1 MINLEKTGKRISSLR
16 RERGY
21 TGEALAERLQVS
33 PQAVSKWENGKCLP
47 ETAILPALAEA
58 LDCSIDSLLCPRE
71 LFILEAIYT
80 DGQTQAAV
88 TRFLDNMVR
97 DNALNIP
104 VNETFMGASIEGG
117 RLKILTVKFQTAEGI
132 RYAYALQNG
141 SLILDRKS
149 AGFEEEN
156 AFRIIGAYYG
166 NAGAYSCAMQKME
179 HYEYFKWDKI
189 AVNHETFPSDTAS
202 DDTEYLTLVYLNG
215 EGIHVISC
223 PENGVICYE
232 KHGMRLQL
240 PDESKCILKNVRR
253 LSWEGEEGNVGQMC
267 PWAGSLQAALEYM
280 GEPYTYEQIMGMS
293 GACFRLCFVDVWDY
307 SCTDALVA
315 YDYAGPLYRAVGY
328 SFRVA
333 ERLEKQERKA
343 ERLAVMED
351 IRSGRP
357 VLAINLRV
365 APEWGVITGYT
376 DSGKRFLCRTY
387 FDGEIFETLE
397 QADVSGPEEVHDKAD
412 KSGQEGQEKDDK
424 SGQKEGQEK
433 DGKSGQKEGRE
444 KGGKSGQKAEREQ
457 AENRK
462 LAEERRIVFEENEGY
477 LFSDFWPFI
486 IFHFGEKQ
494 DRPSPLSVLKTSLK
508 TGIESFYAEECRGYY
523 QGKEAYRAWINS
535 LSKESDFRLENDR
548 ENVLRRLSVNDS
560 MLCCLID
567 ARRAAASWL
576 REGIPLIPEAGRAHL
591 EKMAQNEQLI
601 SETLSAFR
609 GRVERVS
616 GCEIAYNT
624 ENAFGVCTRELRKEQ
639 ISILEHALILE
650 EENCRLAEAVLEI
663 CN

>member
-1 MINLEKTGKRISSLR
+1 MIHLEKTGKRISSLR

-71 LFILEAIYT
+71 LFILEAVYT
-80 DGQTQAAV
+80 DGQTEASV

-104 VNETFMGASIEGG
+104 VHEAFMGASIDSE
-117 RLKILTVKFQTAEGI
+117 RLKILTVKYQTAEGI
-132 RYAYALQNG
+132 WYAYALQNG
-141 SLILDRKS
+141 NLILDRKS
-149 AGFEEEN
+149 TDFEEEDR
-156 AFRIIGAYYG
+156 FRIIGAYYG

-189 AVNHETFPSDTAS
+189 VVNHENFPSDTAS
-202 DDTEYLTLVYLNG
+202 DDTEYLTLIYLNG

-223 PENGVICYE
+223 PENGVIYYE
-232 KHGMRLQL
+232 KHGTQLRL

-253 LSWEGEEGNVGQMC
+253 LSWEGEVGKVGQMC

-315 YDYAGPLYRAVGY
+315 YDYAGPLYRAIGY
-328 SFRVA
+328 SFRVS

-343 ERLAVMED
+343 ERLAIMED
-351 IRSGRP
+351 IRNGRP

-376 DSGKRFLCRTY
+376 DNGKRFLCRTY
-387 FDGEIFETLE
+387 FDGEVFETLE
-397 QADVSGPEEVHDKAD
+397 QADVSG
-412 KSGQEGQEKDDK
+412 QM
-424 SGQKEGQEK
+424 
-433 DGKSGQKEGRE
+433 
-444 KGGKSGQKAEREQ
+444 
-457 AENRK
+457 
-462 LAEERRIVFEENEGY
+462 EERRIVFEENGGY

-486 IFHFGEKQ
+486 IFHFEEKQ
-494 DRPSPLSVLKTSLK
+494 DRPSPLSVLRTSLK
-508 TGIESFYAEECRGYY
+508 TGIESFYAGECRGYY
-523 QGKEAYRAWINS
+523 QGKEAYRAWING
-535 LSKESDFRLENDR
+535 LSKESDFHMENDR
-548 ENVLRRLSVNDS
+548 ENVLRRLSVNDN

-576 REGIPLIPEAGRAHL
+576 REGIPLIPEAGREDL

-601 SETLSAFR
+601 SDTLSAFR
-609 GRVERVS
+609 SRVEQVS

-624 ENAFGVCTRELRKEQ
+624 ENAFGVCTRELRREQ
-639 ISILEHALILE
+639 INILEHALILE
-650 EENCRLAEAVLEI
+650 EENCQLAEAVLKS
-663 CN
+663 CD

>member
-1 MINLEKTGKRISSLR
+1 MINLEKTGKWISSLR
-16 RERGY
+16 RERVY

-33 PQAVSKWENGKCLP
+33 PQAVSKWENGLSL
-47 ETAILPALAEA
+47 ILPALAEA

-80 DGQTQAAV
+80 DGQTQVAV
-88 TRFLDNMVR
+88 TRFLDHMVR

-104 VNETFMGASIEGG
+104 VSEAFMGASIESE
-117 RLKILTVKFQTAEGI
+117 RLKILTVKFQTPEGI

-141 SLILDRKS
+141 SLFLDRKS
-149 AGFEEEN
+149 ADFEGEN
-156 AFRIIGAYYG
+156 TFRIIGAYYG
-166 NAGAYSCAMQKME
+166 NAGTYSCAMQKME

-189 AVNHETFPSDTAS
+189 AVNHEIFPSDTAS
-202 DDTEYLTLVYLNG
+202 DDTEYLTLIYLNK

-223 PENGVICYE
+223 PENGVIYYE
-232 KHGMRLQL
+232 KHGTRLQL
-240 PDESKCILKNVRR
+240 QDESKCILKDMRR

-267 PWAGSLQAALEYM
+267 PWAGALSAALEYM

-293 GACFRLCFVDVWDY
+293 GACFRVCFTDVWDY

-315 YDYAGPLYRAVGY
+315 FDYATPLYQAIGY

-333 ERLEKQERKA
+333 ERLEKQDRKA
-343 ERLAVMED
+343 ERLDIMGD
-351 IRSGRP
+351 IRNGKA

-365 APEWGVITGYT
+365 APEWGIITGYV
-376 DSGKRFLCRTY
+376 DNGNRFLCRTY
-387 FDGEIFETLE
+387 FDKEIFDVLE
-397 QADVSGPEEVHDKAD
+397 QADKSGHEAEQES
-412 KSGQEGQEKDDK
+412 KSGQE
-424 SGQKEGQEK
+424 
-433 DGKSGQKEGRE
+433 
-444 KGGKSGQKAEREQ
+444 Q
-457 AENRK
+457 AEKRK
-462 LAEERRIVFEENEGY
+462 LAEEWRIVFEENEGY

-486 IFHFGEKQ
+486 ILHFGEKQ
-494 DRPSPLSVLKTSLK
+494 DRPSTLSVLKTSLR
-508 TGIESFYAEECRGYY
+508 TYIESFYAEECRGYY
-523 QGKEAYRAWINS
+523 QGKEAYRAWING

-567 ARRAAASWL
+567 ARSAAASWL
-576 REGIPLIPEAGRAHL
+576 REGIPLIPEAGREHL
-591 EKMAQNEQLI
+591 EKMARNEQLI
-601 SETLSAFR
+601 SETLAVFK
-609 GRVERVS
+609 GRVEHSS

-624 ENAFGVCTRELRKEQ
+624 GEAFGVCTAELRKEQ
-639 ISILEHALILE
+639 IGILEHALILE

>member
-33 PQAVSKWENGKCLP
+33 PQAVSKWENGRCLP

-80 DGQTQAAV
+80 DGQTEASV

-104 VNETFMGASIEGG
+104 VNEAFMGASIDSE

-141 SLILDRKS
+141 SLILDRRS
-149 AGFEEEN
+149 AYFEEEN
-156 AFRIIGAYYG
+156 TFKIIGAYYG

-189 AVNHETFPSDTAS
+189 VVNHENFPSDTAS
-202 DDTEYLTLVYLNG
+202 DDTEYLTLIYLNG

-223 PENGVICYE
+223 PENGVIYYE
-232 KHGMRLQL
+232 KHGTGLQIL
-240 PDESKCILKNVRR
+240 DQSKCILKNVRR
-253 LSWEGEEGNVGQMC
+253 LSWEGEEGKGGQMC

-315 YDYAGPLYRAVGY
+315 YDYAAPLYRAIGY

-343 ERLAVMED
+343 ERLAIMED
-351 IRSGRP
+351 IRNGRP

-387 FDGEIFETLE
+387 FDGEVFDALE
-397 QADVSGPEEVHDKAD
+397 QGDLSGRKAGQDKENKSVEKEEREQVGL
-412 KSGQEGQEKDDK
+412 SV
-424 SGQKEGQEK
+424 QKEGQ
-433 DGKSGQKEGRE
+433 
-444 KGGKSGQKAEREQ
+444 EQ

-494 DRPSPLSVLKTSLK
+494 DKPSPLSVLKTSLK

-523 QGKEAYRAWINS
+523 QGKEAYRAWING
-535 LSKESDFRLENDR
+535 LSKESDFCLENDR

-591 EKMAQNEQLI
+591 EKMAQSEQLI
-601 SETLSAFR
+601 SDTLSAFR
-609 GRVERVS
+609 GRVEQVS